1 MDASAIAREMIE
13 SFSHEEKV
21 ILYFGTVPPGRAL
34 ELKHRLKKE
43 NPEASD
49 TEIEKMKRE
58 VVVQLAIHGG
68 LVH

>member
-21 ILYFGTVPPGRAL
+21 ILYFGVMPPGRAW
-34 ELKHRLKKE
+34 ELKHRLKEE

-49 TEIEKMKRE
+49 TEIEKMNKE
-58 VVVQLAIHGG
+58 VVVQLAIQGG
-68 LVH
+68 LVP